1 MSSAKVSKLRIL
13 LIILAWLLLGLFI
26 WFAGPYFA
34 FADWHPLEPPIA
46 RVITLSA
53 LIILWLLVLLW
64 RRRRADSKS
73 EALLGAVAGQPD
85 PTEGSSPDA
94 PLLRERFAEAV
105 QLLKESSR
113 GKQSLY
119 SIPWYVIIGAPG
131 SGKTTLLVNSGL
143 RMPLAQRFGEHTVTG
158 VGGTR
163 NCDWLFTDEAVF
175 IDTAGRYTTQDSDSA
190 SDAAGWKEFLT
201 LLQQYRRRRPLNGV
215 ILAVSAQ
222 DLLTLQPAERED
234 HIAAARR
241 RLEELNRE
249 LRIELPVYVLVTKC
263 DLLNGFDEY
272 FDDLAAE
279 GRTQVWGATFPYE
292 ATLSGD
298 AIRAFPNE
306 FDRLVERLNARV
318 LDRVEAERDA
328 RRRGTVFGFPQQL
341 GALRALVAGYIADVF
356 TQSRFERRALL
367 RGVYFTS
374 GTQEG
379 TPIDRLMS
387 STGRA
392 LGLSSHLIATSPAGR
407 GKAYFVANLLRV
419 LLGESG
425 LAGVNRRL
433 EIKKAVLLG
442 VVYIA
447 IALLATFLLTG
458 FFVSLDGNQKYLAQM
473 NAQTAQLTDVPA
485 VEGDAQ
491 LDSVLP
497 RLDAFSQ
504 LFESA
509 NRYHEGAPFW
519 MRFGLFQG
527 HAVAEAAHDA
537 YMRELDGALLPRI
550 MAQLRQRLVE
560 SSTAPDQLYEY
571 LKAYLM
577 LGQPEHLDKAQLI
590 AIVDLEFARAYPSD
604 PDTRQGL
611 SKHFRALLDGEGT
624 LRTLPT
630 DQLLVDQARNA
641 IRQASVARLMYSR
654 LKLNYAGDT
663 AHALRLDVAAGLGAD
678 QVFQRRS
685 GASLTDPVP
694 SLYTGPV
701 FKEVATTGTVEL
713 VKQFIADSWVLGG
726 GDLAPGTLRLSAR
739 LSKDMLDLYE
749 KDYGDQWDR
758 ILADL
763 QLKSFPT
770 VEAATAALGILGAP
784 TSPLRGLL
792 QTIDTHTHLVPGPG
806 ETPQP
811 QGPVASTQQAL
822 GERLRKLLNAGSQ
835 AVGVTPAAPPGS
847 QVTSR
852 FSTLHQSLAGP
863 PGAAPIDRVLS
874 LIGQLQQQL
883 LSVGTAAG
891 ERSPLEVI
899 AQSGRGDLVKSL
911 QSQAGLLPPAVGA
924 LVSEVG
930 GHSEGVTFTQASG
943 ELQTRFQ
950 QGVVQDCNAALRGR
964 YPFTPGSG
972 LDVPPADFGRI
983 FGYGGLFETF
993 FKENVAALVDTT
1005 RRPWTWRAGADG
1017 ASLGVSV
1024 AMLREFEAAQQIR
1037 ESFFRTG
1044 AQLPELHF
1052 TVIPV
1057 SLDAAATRFL
1067 LEIDGQSFEYRHGPQ
1082 TSRPASWPGPNP
1094 GAAAAAFEDHAGG
1107 HPNVSF
1113 QGPWALFRLLE
1124 AGHLQSTTDV
1134 RFNMTFDMGGHNAQF
1149 ALEADSIRN
1158 PFGQRQLRA
1167 FHCSP

>member
-1 MSSAKVSKLRIL
+1 MAAAKTSKLRIA
-13 LIILAWLLLGLFI
+13 LIIVAWLLLGLFI

-34 FADWHPLEPPIA
+34 FADWHPLESALA
-46 RVITLSA
+46 RVITLSV
-53 LIILWLLVLLW
+53 LIILWLLVLLL
-64 RRRRADSKS
+64 RRRQDDSRS
-73 EALLGAVAGQPD
+73 EALLGAVAKQAD
-85 PTEGSSPDA
+85 PVETSSPDA
-94 PLLRERFAEAV
+94 AALRDRFAEAV

-119 SIPWYVIIGAPG
+119 ALPWYIIIGAPG
-131 SGKTTLLVNSGL
+131 SGKTTVLVNAGL
-143 RMPLAQRFGEHTVTG
+143 RMPLAQRFGAHTVSG

-175 IDTAGRYTTQDSDSA
+175 IDTAGRYTTQDSDSTA
-190 SDAAGWKEFLT
+190 DAAGWREFLG
-201 LLQQYRRRRPLNGV
+201 LLQQYRKRRPLNGI

-222 DLLTLQPAERED
+222 DLLTLQPAEREE

-241 RLEELNRE
+241 RLEELNHE

-279 GRTQVWGATFPYE
+279 GRAQVWGVTFPYE

-306 FDRLVERLNARV
+306 FDRLVERLNVRL
-318 LDRVEAERDA
+318 LDRVEAERDT
-328 RRRGTVFGFPQQL
+328 RRRGTIFGFPQQT
-341 GALRALVAGYIADVF
+341 GVLRNLMAGYIAEVF
-356 TQSRFERRALL
+356 TQSRYERRTLL

-392 LGLSSHLIATSPAGR
+392 LGLSSDVVPSASGGR
-407 GKAYFVANLLRV
+407 GKAYFVANLLKV
-419 LLGESG
+419 LLLGESG

-433 EIKKAVLLG
+433 EFRKAAAQAAAYVLTAALAAFLILG
-442 VVYIA
+442 
-447 IALLATFLLTG
+447 L
-458 FFVSLDGNQKYLAQM
+458 FVSLGRNRDYLADM
-473 NAQTAQLTDVPA
+473 NVKTTQLTDVPA
-485 VEGDAQ
+485 VSGDAP
-491 LDSVLP
+491 LDAVLP
-497 RLDAFSQ
+497 RLDAFGL

-509 NRYHEGAPFW
+509 NRFHDGAPFW

-527 HAVAEAAHDA
+527 HSVADTAHDA
-537 YMRELDGALLPRI
+537 YMRELDGVLLPRI
-550 MAQLRQRLVE
+550 MAQLRQRLIE

-577 LGQPEHLDKAQLI
+577 LGQPEHLDKTQI
-590 AIVDLEFARAYPSD
+590 TAIVDLEFARAYPTD

-611 SKHFRALLDGEGT
+611 SKHFRALLDGEGE
-624 LRTLPT
+624 LRALPT

-654 LKLNYAGDT
+654 LELNYAGDS

-678 QVFQRRS
+678 QVFQRKS
-685 GASLTDPVP
+685 GASLADPVP
-694 SLYTGPV
+694 SLYTRPI
-701 FKEVATTGTVEL
+701 FKEVVTTGTAEL

-726 GDLAPGTLRLSAR
+726 DSGALKQSAQ
-739 LSKDMLDLYE
+739 LSKDVVDLYE
-749 KDYGDQWDR
+749 KDYSAQWDR
-758 ILADL
+758 ILADV

-792 QTIDTHTHLVPGPG
+792 TTVDTNTHLVPGPG
-806 ETPQP
+806 EAP
-811 QGPVASTQQAL
+811 QGAVANTQQAL
-822 GERLRKLLNAGSQ
+822 ADRLRKLMNAGSQ
-835 AVGVTPAAPPGS
+835 AVAVAPAAPPGT
-847 QVTSR
+847 QVTEH
-852 FSTLHQSLAGP
+852 FAALHQSLAGP
-863 PGAAPIDRVLS
+863 PGAAPVDRVLTI
-874 LIGQLQQQL
+874 IGQLQQQL
-883 LSVGTAAG
+883 LSVGSAAG
-891 ERSPLEVI
+891 ERSPLDVI

-924 LVSEVG
+924 LVAEVG
-930 GHSEGVTFTQASG
+930 GHSEGVTFSQARG
-943 ELQTRFQ
+943 ELQTRFAE
-950 QGVVQDCNAALRGR
+950 GVVQDCNAVVRGR
-964 YPFTPGSG
+964 YPFSPGSG
-972 LDVPPADFGRI
+972 LDVPLADFGRL

-993 FKENVAALVDTT
+993 FKDNLAALVDTT
-1005 RRPWTWRAGADG
+1005 RRPWSWRAGADG

-1037 ESFFRTG
+1037 ESFFRPG

-1052 TVIPV
+1052 TLIPV
-1057 SLDAAATRFL
+1057 ALDAGATRFL
-1067 LEIDGQSFEYRHGPQ
+1067 LEVDGQQFEYRHGPQ

-1094 GAAAAAFEDHAGG
+1094 GASAASFEDRSGG
-1107 HPNVSF
+1107 HPNVAY
-1113 QGPWALFRLLE
+1113 QGPWALFRLLDS
-1124 AGHLQSTTDV
+1124 GHLQGTTDV
-1134 RFNMTFDMGGHNAQF
+1134 RFSMTFDMGGHNAQY

>member
-1 MSSAKVSKLRIL
+1 MAAPKASKLRIAL
-13 LIILAWLLLGLFI
+13 VILAWLLLGLFI

-34 FADWHPLEPPIA
+34 FADWHPLEPTIA
-46 RVITLSA
+46 RVITIAA
-53 LIILWLLVLLW
+53 LIIVWLLVLLW
-64 RRRRADSKS
+64 RRSREEKKS
-73 EALLGAVAGQPD
+73 EALLGAVAKQPD
-85 PTEGSSPDA
+85 PAEGTSPDA
-94 PLLRERFAEAV
+94 PVLRERFAEAV
-105 QLLKESSR
+105 QLLKQTSR
-113 GKQSLY
+113 GKQNLY
-119 SIPWYVIIGAPG
+119 SLPWYVIIGAPG

-143 RMPLAQRFGEHTVTG
+143 RMPLAKRFGEHTVTG

-175 IDTAGRYTTQDSDSA
+175 IDTAGRYLTQDSDSA
-190 SDAAGWKEFLT
+190 ADAAGWKEFLG

-222 DLLTLQPAERED
+222 DLLTLQPAEREE

-272 FDDLAAE
+272 FDDQAVE
-279 GRTQVWGATFPYE
+279 GRAQVWGATFPYE

-306 FDRLVERLNARV
+306 FDRLVERLNTRL
-318 LDRVEAERDA
+318 LDRVETERDP
-328 RRRGTVFGFPQQL
+328 RRRGTIFGFPQQMS
-341 GALRALVAGYIADVF
+341 ALRALVAGYIADVF
-356 TQSRFERRALL
+356 TQSRFERRSLL

-387 STGRA
+387 ATGRA
-392 LGLSSHLIATSPAGR
+392 LGLSSDVVASAPKGR
-407 GKAYFVANLLRV
+407 GKAYFVANLLKV
-419 LLGESG
+419 LLLGESG

-433 EIKKAVLLG
+433 EIRKAAALAIT
-442 VVYIA
+442 YIA
-447 IALLATFLLTG
+447 IILLAVFLLTG
-458 FFVSLDGNQKYLAQM
+458 LFVSLDRNQKYLAQM
-473 NAQTAQLTDVPA
+473 NAQTAQLADVPGKA
-485 VEGDAQ
+485 GDTP
-491 LDSVLP
+491 LESVLP

-509 NRYHEGAPFW
+509 NRYHEGTPFW

-527 HAVAEAAHDA
+527 HAVADAAHDA
-537 YMRELDGALLPRI
+537 YMRELDGVLLPRV
-550 MAQLRQRLVE
+550 MAQLRQRLIG
-560 SSTAPDQLYEY
+560 SATAPDQLYEY

-577 LGQPEHLDKAQLI
+577 LGQPEHLDKPQLA

-604 PDTRQGL
+604 PDARQGL
-611 SKHFRALLDGEGT
+611 SKHLRALLDGEDT
-624 LRTLPT
+624 LRALPT
-630 DQLLVDQARNA
+630 DQMLVDQARNA

-685 GASLTDPVP
+685 GASLADPVP
-694 SLYTGPV
+694 GLYTRTV
-701 FKEVATTGTVEL
+701 FKEVVTTGTAEL
-713 VKQFIADSWVLGG
+713 VKQFIADSWVLGPDSAAG
-726 GDLAPGTLRLSAR
+726 ALRQSAQ
-739 LSKDMLDLYE
+739 LSKDMVELYE

-758 ILADL
+758 ILADI
-763 QLKSFPT
+763 QLKSFST
-770 VEAATAALGILGAP
+770 VEAATVALGILGAP

-792 QTIDTHTHLVPGPG
+792 QTIDTNTHLVPGPG
-806 ETPQP
+806 EAP
-811 QGPVASTQQAL
+811 QGAVASTQQAL
-822 GERLRKLLNAGSQ
+822 ADRLRKLLNTGSQ
-835 AVGVTPAAPPGS
+835 AVGVTPAAPPGT
-847 QVTSR
+847 QVTAR
-852 FSTLHQSLAGP
+852 FAALHQSMAGP

-874 LIGQLQQQL
+874 LISQLQQQL
-883 LSVGTAAG
+883 LSVGNAAG
-891 ERSPLEVI
+891 ERSPLDVI

-943 ELQTRFQ
+943 ELQSRFQ
-950 QGVVQDCNAALRGR
+950 QLVVQDCNAALRGR
-964 YPFTPGSG
+964 YPFTPGSS

-983 FGYGGLFETF
+983 FGYGGLYETF
-993 FKENVAALVDTT
+993 FKENLAALVDTT
-1005 RRPWTWRAGADG
+1005 RRPWSWRSGADG

-1024 AMLREFEAAQQIR
+1024 AMLRQFEAAQQIR
-1037 ESFFRTG
+1037 ESFFRPG
-1044 AQLPELHF
+1044 SQLPELHF

-1057 SLDAAATRFL
+1057 ALDAAATRVL

-1094 GAAAAAFEDHAGG
+1094 GAAAASFEDRSGG

-1113 QGPWALFRLLE
+1113 QGPWALFRLLD
-1124 AGHLQSTTDV
+1124 AAHLQSTTDV
-1134 RFNMTFDMGGHNAQF
+1134 RFNMYFDMGGHVAQF

-1167 FHCSP
+1167 FRCSP